1 MAKRERRTFSNEFK
15 EQIVQLHLSGKPRNE
30 IIKEYELTP
39 SAFDK
44 WVSQHKT
51 TGSFEEKDNRTPEQE
66 ELIRL
71 RKENQRLAMENDIFK
86 ASRADYGTKVDVI
99 RNNSHKYSVSAMCA
113 VLQLPRSTYYYE
125 AKIRDDQEKEEL
137 TELIIDIFKKNR
149 SVYGQR
155 KIKKELYK
163 KGWQVSR
170 RRIGQ
175 IMKEQGLVS
184 KYTIAQFKPTKTTVN
199 ESEIGN
205 TLNREFDQDEELK
218 VIVSDLTYVRVQQKW
233 HYICVL
239 VDLYNREIIGHS
251 AGPHKDAALVQ
262 RAFSTVKYNLN
273 RLELFHTDRGSE
285 FKNKLI
291 DEALETFEIKKS
303 LSNKGTPYDN
313 AVAEATFKTIKTEFV
328 SGMVFS
334 SQRELDLEL
343 FDYVNWFNNIRI
355 HGSLD
360 YLTPKEYKNKHQAG
374 MCAIS

>member
-1 MAKRERRTFSNEFK
+1 MAKRERRTFSKEFK
-15 EQIVQLHLSGKPRNE
+15 EQIVQLHASGKPRAE
-30 IIKEYELTP
+30 IIKEYKLTP

-44 WVSQHKT
+44 WVRQHQS

-66 ELIRL
+66 EVMKL
-71 RKENQRLAMENDIFK
+71 RKENQRLTMENDIFK
-86 ASRADYGTKVDVI
+86 ASGADHGTKVDVI

-125 AKIRDDQEKEEL
+125 AKIRDDQEEEEL

-149 SVYGQR
+149 RVYGQR
-155 KIKKELYK
+155 KIKKKLYK

-170 RRIGQ
+170 RRIGR

-184 KYTIAQFKPTKTTVN
+184 KYTIAQFKPKKTTVN

-239 VDLYNREIIGHS
+239 VDLYHREIIGHS

-262 RAFSTVKYNLN
+262 RAFATVKYNLN

-291 DEALETFEIKKS
+291 DEALETFGIERS
-303 LSNKGTPYDN
+303 LSEKGTPYDN

-360 YLTPKEYKNKHQAG
+360 YLTPNEYKYNHQVE
-374 MCAIS
+374 MSTI